1 MNKIFV
7 LLAVGS
13 FSFVSACFQKLG
25 LAHGTNVGTLISHYD
40 QFQKDDFKST
50 LND

>member
-13 FSFVSACFQKLG
+13 CSFVSACFQKLG
-25 LAHGTNVGTLISHYD
+25 LAYGTNVGTLISHYD
-40 QFQKDDFKST
+40 QFQKADFKST